1 MARDDVGGEAGAP
14 EAGRRWGGRP
24 GLRRVVQGVVVA
36 GPVVAMLVAGWQL
49 RWMSDDGFIHLRVV
63 SQLVHGNGP
72 VFNAGERVE
81 ASTSPLWV
89 ALLALAYPVTALA
102 LPWKAVVLGIGLTAG
117 GVFAAERAA
126 VRLAPAG
133 GTIVLPV
140 GAVVVVALPPFWEFA
155 TSGLETGLVFAW
167 LGTCCWWS
175 ARRSTGE
182 APVWWAELAGG
193 ALVGVGPLIRPDLLP
208 FTLAFGLVLLAA
220 LWRRGWSSRLAFAAA
235 VAALPVAYQVFR
247 MGYYAMVV
255 PNTAV
260 AKEAGD
266 AHWAQGRRYLSD
278 LVDPYRLWVPVA
290 LLGLVLAAQTVTDVR
305 SRAWRRTGARLAP
318 VAAAIV
324 QALYV
329 TRLGGD
335 FMHARLLL
343 PAVFALAAPVGIG
356 TGVGLARGISG
367 RRLVGWRTV
376 GPVLAAGVCAWALV
390 CAVALRRDVRSPA
403 PWGGMQPVSA
413 DGTIAEERDFYRTIR
428 HLDVPVRLDE
438 SLGEQ
443 LEDDVRTWPRT
454 GLAYVGETNEPV
466 LERLPLSSHV
476 DARAAQSA
484 MSIGASSMAW
494 GDDVYVIDVLSLA
507 HPVGSHLDHVV
518 GRRPGHQKP
527 LPLVWRT
534 AGVVEGQ
541 LPVRL
546 ADDAGTIVL
555 SRRDVAAADHA
566 RRCGQLG
573 RYLGGIHGSLT
584 PARFLTNLV
593 HALPNT
599 TLRVPTDP
607 RTAESRLCTDDDGDH
622 HGDGGSG

>member
-1 MARDDVGGEAGAP
+1 
-14 EAGRRWGGRP
+14 
-24 GLRRVVQGVVVA
+24 VV
-36 GPVVAMLVAGWQL
+36 
-49 RWMSDDGFIHLRVV
+49 D
-63 SQLVHGNGP
+63 QLVHGNGP

-89 ALLALAYPVTALA
+89 ALLALAYPLTALA

-126 VRLAPAG
+126 VRMARADG
-133 GTIVLPV
+133 VIVLPV
-140 GAVVVVALPPFWEFA
+140 GAVAVAALPPFWEFA

-167 LGTCCWWS
+167 LGACCWWC
-175 ARRSTGE
+175 ARRATCGDG

-193 ALVGVGPLIRPDLLP
+193 ALVGVGTLIRPDLMP

-220 LWRRGWSSRLAFAAA
+220 LWRRGWSSRLAFVAAL
-235 VAALPVAYQVFR
+235 AALPVAYQVFR

-278 LVDPYRLWVPVA
+278 LVDPYWLWVPGA
-290 LLGLVLAAQTVTDVR
+290 LLGLVLAARTVADVR
-305 SRAWRRTGARLAP
+305 ARAWLRTGVRLAP
-318 VAAAIV
+318 VAAAVV

-343 PAVFALAAPVGIG
+343 PAVFAVAAPVGV
-356 TGVGLARGISG
+356 GVGVAIGGVRPGGVRSRG
-367 RRLVGWRTV
+367 RRPGWRTV
-376 GPVLAAGVCAWALV
+376 GPVLAAGVCAWAVV
-390 CAVALRRDVRSPA
+390 CAVTLRRDVRSPA
-403 PWGGMQPVSA
+403 PWGGLQPVSA

-428 HLDVPVRLDE
+428 HLDVPVRLDQ

-443 LEDDVRTWPRT
+443 LEDDVRTWPQD

-466 LERLPLSSHV
+466 LERLPLSSAV

-484 MSIGASSMAW
+484 MSIGAAAMAW

-534 AGVVEGQ
+534 AGMVEGL
-541 LPVRL
+541 LPVRM
-546 ADDAGTIVL
+546 ADDDGTVVL

-573 RYLGGIHGSLT
+573 RYLGGIHGDLT
-584 PARFLTNLV
+584 PARFLTNLA

-607 RTAESRLCTDDDGDH
+607 RTAESRLCGQGDDDDG
-622 HGDGGSG
+622 G

>member
-1 MARDDVGGEAGAP
+1 MTRDEVERPVALRRRA
-14 EAGRRWGGRP
+14 RRWVGRGGAQW
-24 GLRRVVQGVVVA
+24 VVLVA
-36 GPVVAMLVAGWQL
+36 PVVAIVVAGWQL

-89 ALLALAYPVTALA
+89 ALLALAYPITALA

-126 VRLAPAG
+126 VRMARVG
-133 GTIVLPV
+133 GVIVLPA
-140 GAVVVVALPPFWEFA
+140 GAVAVAALPPFWEFA

-167 LGTCCWWS
+167 LGTCCWWC
-175 ARRSTGE
+175 ARRTTYGDG

-193 ALVGVGPLIRPDLLP
+193 VLVGVGPLIRPDLMP

-220 LWRRGWSSRLAFAAA
+220 LWRRGRSTRLAFVAAL
-235 VAALPVAYQVFR
+235 AALPVAYQVFR

-266 AHWAQGRRYLSD
+266 AHWAQGRRYLFD
-278 LVDPYRLWVPVA
+278 LVDPYWLWVPGA
-290 LLGLVLAAQTVTDVR
+290 LLGLVLAAQTVADVR
-305 SRAWRRTGARLAP
+305 ARAWLRTGARLAP
-318 VAAAIV
+318 VAAAVV

-343 PAVFALAAPVGIG
+343 PAAFAVAAPVGV
-356 TGVGLARGISG
+356 GVGGSVAISG
-367 RRLVGWRTV
+367 RPRGWWPGWRTV
-376 GPVLAAGVCAWALV
+376 GPVLAAGVCAWAVV
-390 CAVALRRDVRSPA
+390 CALTLRREVRSPA

-443 LEDDVRTWPRT
+443 LEDDVRTWPQD

-466 LERLPLSSHV
+466 LERLPLSSAV

-484 MSIGASSMAW
+484 MSIGAAAMAW

-534 AGVVEGQ
+534 AGMVEGR
-541 LPVRL
+541 LPVRR
-546 ADDAGTIVL
+546 ADDDGTIVL

-584 PARFLTNLV
+584 PARFLTNLA

-607 RTAESRLCTDDDGDH
+607 RTAESRLCGADGDRDA
-622 HGDGGSG
+622 DGGG